1 MVATAKSWA
10 AGVAVAV
17 AVSVSGAGAQS
28 FAPAA
33 DGEYD
38 CGAVPPVLFKALAQ
52 NLTCKK
58 TGGTL
63 TVSGTGA
70 MRDYILNAAGGS
82 NAPWGEVDT
91 VVIESGVSTIGQYA
105 FIRSGNLVVIVKSA
119 NPPTARNNSFSALG
133 QMRVLHV
140 VPKDNIDAYRA
151 ADVWKDFFNY
161 INPSTV
167 TFSTGNGSAIPP
179 KLVSYGDTVAKPAD
193 PVRDGYVLDYWFL
206 DAPPPPPPSPGV
218 MPSAWDFST
227 PITSDI
233 TLIAY
238 WKTATSVLGS
248 NTPNTA
254 NIAVR
259 QTGRELKISTPDRA
273 AASRYGVELYSVSG
287 KRQRVSPVYHA
298 DGMITVALPHIAA
311 GSYILRVVGG
321 KSGMDRRILVR

>member
-1 MVATAKSWA
+1 MAATVKSWA

-28 FAPAA
+28 WP
-33 DGEYD
+33 
-38 CGAVPPVLFKALAQ
+38 CGASGSS
-52 NLTCKK
+52 LTCTKA
-58 TGGTL
+58 GDTL
-63 TVSGTGA
+63 TVSGTGR
-70 MRDYILNAAGGS
+70 MEDYAPNNMGGGLAKS
-82 NAPWGEVDT
+82 SISATPAPWNPIRW
-91 VVIESGVSTIGQYA
+91 VVIGNGVTYIGKNTFDNTSVQTPMVSVKVDAESPPSVGDSAFFQGRGTSYWVSLFVPQ
-105 FIRSGNLVVIVKSA
+105 SSV
-119 NPPTARNNSFSALG
+119 TAYKTAS
-133 QMRVLHV
+133 
-140 VPKDNIDAYRA
+140 
-151 ADVWKDFFNY
+151 VWKDFVY

-206 DAPPPPPPSPGV
+206 DAPPSNPLIAV

-238 WKTATSVLGS
+238 WKTATSVLVS
-248 NTPNTA
+248 NAPKAA

-287 KRQRVSPVYHA
+287 KRQKISPVYHN
-298 DGMITVALPHIAA
+298 DGVITVALPHVAA
-311 GSYILRVVGG
+311 GSYILRVGGG
-321 KSGMDRRILVR
+321 KSGTERRVLVR

>member
-1 MVATAKSWA
+1 MKKLLRVC
-10 AGVAVAV
+10 VAVGLALGV
-17 AVSVSGAGAQS
+17 AVSVSGAGAES
-28 FAPAA
+28 WP
-33 DGEYD
+33 
-38 CGAVPPVLFKALAQ
+38 CGASGSS
-52 NLTCKK
+52 LTC
-58 TGGTL
+58 TQTSGSNHTATL

-70 MRDYILNAAGGS
+70 MRDYNMCMTETCT
-82 NAPWGEVDT
+82 PWGQVDSI
-91 VVIESGVSTIGQYA
+91 VIGSGVTYIGQLA
-105 FIRSGNLVVIVKSA
+105 FSGNMGQLKEVTVSA
-119 NPPTARNNSFSALG
+119 TNPPAVGNMAFDVVGVVL
-133 QMRVLHV
+133 RV
-140 VPKDNIDAYRA
+140 PQGSINAYKT
-151 ADVWKDFFNY
+151 ADVWKNFGY